1 MSAEGVLSEL
11 FDIGGNIGHIW
22 LMAGFVSL
30 LMFGVFRFFFR
41 PRRIQATSFDWRIL
55 RHELICSALTLGMSG
70 YIFGLLRRALG
81 TGGRRS
87 FAEDPAAWWE
97 IGFEFAVYFF
107 AFDLYFYL
115 LHRLMHMGPLYTLIH
130 KTHHRSL
137 APNPLTAFSF
147 NPIEGALTGGFLS
160 VFLASFQ
167 VHRPSLFLIVSFQP
181 FMSMFVHAGHEI
193 FPRWW
198 YRTWFTKW
206 FLTSM
211 FHDQHHQYFNC
222 NYGGF
227 TTLWDRLF
235 GTVNPSFEDDFERL
249 KARVAPAPMPAV
261 IAVGTASDL

>member
-1 MSAEGVLSEL
+1 MSFERLLDRIVDL
-11 FDIGGNIGHIW
+11 GGNVVSQW
-22 LMAGFVSL
+22 LVVGVVAL
-30 LMFGVFRFFFR
+30 LIYGVFRRFFR
-41 PRRIQATSFDWRIL
+41 PRRIQETPFNWRIL
-55 RHELICSALTLGMSG
+55 RHELIFSALTLSVSG
-70 YIFGLLRRALG
+70 LIFGVLRRALG
-81 TGGRRS
+81 GGRRV

-130 KTHHRSL
+130 KTHHRST

-160 VFLASFQ
+160 VFLTTFQ
-167 VHRPSLFLIVSFQP
+167 VHRPALYLIVGFQP

-198 YRTWFTKW
+198 YKTWLTKW

-211 FHDQHHQYFNC
+211 FHDQHHQLYHC

-227 TTLWDRLF
+227 TTLWDRVF
-235 GTVNPSFEDDFERL
+235 GTVNPTFEADFDRL
-249 KARVAPAPMPAV
+249 KARVARDPIPAA
-261 IAVGTASDL
+261 IAVGGG